1 MGSAWQHSRPAWR
14 TDPQVRACLVW
25 YYASEEDTMATK
37 NHAMQELRHLTEQKV
52 RIPPSN
58 EELRKGVNV
67 LTTSDPKN
75 PAPNPFV
82 QARNP
87 GAPHGN
93 QHGSGIKDAGRRS
106 E

>member
-1 MGSAWQHSRPAWR
+1 MS
-14 TDPQVRACLVW
+14 
-25 YYASEEDTMATK
+25 TK
-37 NHAMQELRHLTEQKV
+37 NHAIGNVRHLVEQKV

-67 LTTSDPKN
+67 LGTSDPKQ

-82 QARNP
+82 QARNQ
-87 GAPHGN
+87 GAANSN
-93 QHGSGIKDAGRRS
+93 QSSSSSKDPGRRS